1 MVENGLPG
9 FAHSVLA
16 DLAVWRQQ
24 QLKQGLT
31 VVNCR
36 RVEAVANVTAGA
48 WLDALPV
55 LPIVFWVVG
64 MLCRLFDTCLGCVR
78 L

>member
-31 VVNCR
+31 LVNCS
-36 RVEAVANVTAGA
+36 RVEAVADVTAGA
-48 WLDALPV
+48 WLDA
-55 LPIVFWVVG
+55 
-64 MLCRLFDTCLGCVR
+64 
-78 L
+78 